1 MERRWDELKK
11 APRDEAVSSV
21 NHLEEPPDRAF
32 WLLTWREC
40 CPSRRSWCAVAL
52 VCVMWSFCQ
61 VEAPLHPSLGLAEAA
76 WRILCSGCLLAGLG
90 ACAMLLKKS
99 LGRSGKAMVLCSE
112 SVADQKNTH
121 SSWVS
126 KEPSLPGGGVSLARA
141 LTDSLLLCVLQEP
154 LSHPTLPHVEALLAR
169 LKRVSRTLQG
179 AEGLPAAG
187 SDCEALVLVERVKA
201 LNTYLQQRTRTL
213 GGLVRAQG
221 EFEAD
226 VEGLLGGLEL
236 LWTQLEEL
244 HTRVTL
250 TKDWSQG
257 QGDLASTK
265 AEAEF
270 VSRMVD
276 QYRTRLQLCQNH
288 QRETTELLQE
298 LTWTHINMSAHVSD
312 SCSNESV
319 WTELLLQSNI
329 EQFDKVQENFLSVD
343 QQTST
348 FQAHLDGLER
358 GAPDGQATG
367 PPTCSSSSSSS
378 SSSAAG
384 RIGPR
389 HAEPAPASD
398 TVSSLDESNPAF
410 PSLDEDIAQTL
421 CERSALQFSSAFG
434 RLRKSGKKK

>member
-1 MERRWDELKK
+1 
-11 APRDEAVSSV
+11 
-21 NHLEEPPDRAF
+21 
-32 WLLTWREC
+32 
-40 CPSRRSWCAVAL
+40 
-52 VCVMWSFCQ
+52 
-61 VEAPLHPSLGLAEAA
+61 
-76 WRILCSGCLLAGLG
+76 
-90 ACAMLLKKS
+90 MLLKKS
-99 LGRSGKAMVLCSE
+99 LWRSGKAMVLCSE

-121 SSWVS
+121 FSWVR
-126 KEPSLPGGGVSLARA
+126 KEPSLPGREVSLARA
-141 LTDSLLLCVLQEP
+141 LTDSLLLCVLQES
-154 LSHPTLPHVEALLAR
+154 LSHPTLPHVEVLLAR

-187 SDCEALVLVERVKA
+187 SDCEALALVERVKA
-201 LNTYLQQRTRTL
+201 LNAYLHQRTRTL
-213 GGLVRAQG
+213 GGLLRAQG

-226 VEGLLGGLEL
+226 VEGLLGGLQL

-257 QGDLASTK
+257 QQGDLASTK

-358 GAPDGQATG
+358 GAPDGQSTG
-367 PPTCSSSSSSS
+367 LPICSSSSSSS
-378 SSSAAG
+378 SSSRAAG
-384 RIGPR
+384 RIGPC
-389 HAEPAPASD
+389 HVEPAPSFV
-398 TVSSLDESNPAF
+398 TVSSLDESNQAF
-410 PSLDEDIAQTL
+410 PSLDKDITQTL

>member
-11 APRDEAVSSV
+11 APRDEAVSSI
-21 NHLEEPPDRAF
+21 NQLEEPPDRAF
-32 WLLTWREC
+32 WLLTWRES
-40 CPSRRSWCAVAL
+40 CPSWRSWCAVAL

-61 VEAPLHPSLGLAEAA
+61 VEAPLHPSLGLAEVA

-99 LGRSGKAMVLCSE
+99 LGRSGKA
-112 SVADQKNTH
+112 
-121 SSWVS
+121 
-126 KEPSLPGGGVSLARA
+126 
-141 LTDSLLLCVLQEP
+141 
-154 LSHPTLPHVEALLAR
+154 
-169 LKRVSRTLQG
+169 RVSRTLQG
-179 AEGLPAAG
+179 AEGLLEAG
-187 SDCEALVLVERVKA
+187 SDCEALALVERVKA

-270 VSRMVD
+270 VSRMVG

-298 LTWTHINMSAHVSD
+298 LTWTHITMSAHVSD

-367 PPTCSSSSSSS
+367 PPTCSTSSSSSS

-398 TVSSLDESNPAF
+398 TVSSLDESNQAF
-410 PSLDEDIAQTL
+410 PSLGEDVAQTL

>member
-21 NHLEEPPDRAF
+21 NQLEEPPDRAF
-32 WLLTWREC
+32 WLLTWRES
-40 CPSRRSWCAVAL
+40 CPSRRSWCTALVAL

-61 VEAPLHPSLGLAEAA
+61 VEAPLHPSLGLAEVA

-121 SSWVS
+121 FSWVS

-187 SDCEALVLVERVKA
+187 SDCEALALVERVKA

-226 VEGLLGGLEL
+226 MEGLLGVCGSSGPS
-236 LWTQLEEL
+236 W
-244 HTRVTL
+244 R
-250 TKDWSQG
+250 S
-257 QGDLASTK
+257 STPG
-265 AEAEF
+265 
-270 VSRMVD
+270 SRSP
-276 QYRTRLQLCQNH
+276 RTGARARGIWPAPRLR
-288 QRETTELLQE
+288 QRYPSGT
-298 LTWTHINMSAHVSD
+298 V
-312 SCSNESV
+312 
-319 WTELLLQSNI
+319 
-329 EQFDKVQENFLSVD
+329 
-343 QQTST
+343 
-348 FQAHLDGLER
+348 ER
-358 GAPDGQATG
+358 GGREG
-367 PPTCSSSSSSS
+367 P
-378 SSSAAG
+378 G
-384 RIGPR
+384 
-389 HAEPAPASD
+389 
-398 TVSSLDESNPAF
+398 
-410 PSLDEDIAQTL
+410 
-421 CERSALQFSSAFG
+421 G
-434 RLRKSGKKK
+434 RLRSLLSSVERLCWFITGRRP